1 MIPRSWRL
9 PLGIAG
15 VVFVILQLR
24 ITADPIV
31 PYGWDGAE
39 YIEHVTRL
47 EYVALF
53 EGDRS
58 LSPLG
63 VVRELDTEYPPAMH
77 LLTYLLTRMTGHSI
91 EATARLATLW
101 LFLLALAVCV
111 VGRSLAGPR
120 AGLAAGVGILL
131 LPSLG
136 GYATRY
142 YYDIP
147 MTALLWVMV
156 AIVLRTWGRRPWLGG
171 LSSGLLWA
179 AAALTKWTALPF
191 GAAMLVG
198 AAVTGTIRQTQGGER
213 LRQLARSALTF
224 AAAVGGCTILLAGYL
239 SAVGEDSSLTV
250 MLGQMW
256 AQFTPTEAG
265 ARDPIGPLA
274 LFLAG
279 AQSLSSEASGSKL
292 AFYALSLATSVFS
305 PLLAVAAVL
314 LSLRWVQKSRAG
326 LGLFAATSAGQI
338 GFLLVLVPVADERF
352 LITMTPCLVLT
363 AAVGWASLT
372 RLWRLRTAG
381 LILASALLVALEAHL
396 GIPTLPL
403 TYFDESSPS
412 PLHLG
417 IQVPDRELGRQP
429 YPLKMST
436 DGLIPS
442 VTLRGLASTRSVED
456 RGWVPRRDQ
465 SHWDPGA
472 ADLAWAAVAGL
483 TPSELWIGPAKD
495 KSEAGVL
502 GSFWLSYR
510 SLAAGGPQAFGV
522 AECGAGPT
530 ASYAITAVEHDRAP
544 RVEPCMGS
552 SAHWTVSTTF
562 EDPRGRGKV
571 ALWVK
576 NRSEGG

>member
-1 MIPRSWRL
+1 
-9 PLGIAG
+9 
-15 VVFVILQLR
+15 
-24 ITADPIV
+24 
-31 PYGWDGAE
+31 
-39 YIEHVTRL
+39 
-47 EYVALF
+47 
-53 EGDRS
+53 
-58 LSPLG
+58 
-63 VVRELDTEYPPAMH
+63 
-77 LLTYLLTRMTGHSI
+77 MTGHSI

-101 LFLLALAVCV
+101 LFLLALAVCS

-120 AGLAAGVGILL
+120 AGLAAGVGVLL

-156 AIVLRTWGRRPWLGG
+156 AVAVRTWGRRPWFGG

-191 GAAMLVG
+191 GAAMLLG
-198 AAVTGTIRQTQGGER
+198 AAVTGTIRQTQGGQR
-213 LRQLARSALTF
+213 LRQLARSVLPF
-224 AAAVGGCTILLAGYL
+224 AAAVGGCTILLTGYL
-239 SAVGEDSSLTV
+239 SAVGEDSSLNV

-256 AQFTPTEAG
+256 AQFTPSEAG
-265 ARDPIGPLA
+265 ARDPLGPLA
-274 LFLAG
+274 QFLSS

-292 AFYALSLATSVFS
+292 GFYALSLATAIFS
-305 PLLAVAAVL
+305 PLLAGAAVL
-314 LSLRWVQKSRAG
+314 LSLRWVQTSRAG
-326 LGLFAATSAGQI
+326 LSLFAATSAGQI

-352 LITMTPCLVLT
+352 LITMAPCLVLI

-372 RLWRLRTAG
+372 RLSRRRTGG

-403 TYFDESSPS
+403 TYLDESNPS
-412 PLHLG
+412 PLQLVL
-417 IQVPDRELGRQP
+417 QVPDREHGLEP
-429 YPLKMST
+429 YPLKKST

-465 SHWDPGA
+465 SHWDPVA
-472 ADLAWAAVAGL
+472 ADIAWAAVSGL

-510 SLAAGGPQAFGV
+510 SLDAGGPQAFGV

-530 ASYAITAVEHDRAP
+530 SSSAVTAVDLDRPP

-562 EDPRGRGKV
+562 DDPRGRGKV

-576 NRSEGG
+576 NHPEGG